1 MKSPRDAP
9 AATAAT
15 PSPRAAAPAAAAPS
29 PPLDGV
35 WVASTLAALFPFW
48 GLLGAHRVSTGT
60 PPIPLTERFVA
71 WLYRRAGGYGLAGLP
86 VITTVTGYF
95 YISAINEATTR
106 ARRRPP

>member
-1 MKSPRDAP
+1 MPAHPAALAAAP
-9 AATAAT
+9 AAA
-15 PSPRAAAPAAAAPS
+15 RAAAPAPAAPS

-95 YISAINEATTR
+95 YISAINEATAH